1 MRTDGETSAVN
12 YEGRKDLLRSE
23 TMKKFVFFGGKGG
36 VGKTTSSSAYSYYCS
51 RKGIKTLVVSTDP
64 AHSLSDIFS
73 QEIGSEITMLSKN
86 LFGLEIDP
94 EEESLRYINKIK
106 SNLSKTVSRVIVNE
120 IEKQLDAAYVSPG
133 SEESAV
139 FDKMVEIINTYGD
152 DFDKIVFDTAPTG
165 HTLRLMSLP
174 ELMGSWIDRL
184 IKKRKHAVELME
196 MSNRQKR
203 KNLKEIVKEDPIIKI
218 LSERKSNF
226 ERVRKVLL
234 DDRLINFVFVMNP
247 EKLPLEETKK
257 AVKILDKYS
266 IPVNAIIVN
275 KILPENDS
283 SEFWMS
289 RRDLEK
295 RYIEEIESY
304 FSSKEIIQI
313 PLLSTDVGPEHIKEI
328 SSYYERLY
336 YV

>member
-1 MRTDGETSAVN
+1 
-12 YEGRKDLLRSE
+12 
-23 TMKKFVFFGGKGG
+23 MKKFVFFGGKGG

-51 RKGIKTLVVSTDP
+51 VKGLKTLVVSTDP
-64 AHSLSDIFS
+64 AHSLSDIFNHK
-73 QEIGSEITMLSKN
+73 IGSEITLLEKN
-86 LFGLEIDP
+86 LYGLEIDP
-94 EEESLRYINKIK
+94 EEESMKYIDRIK
-106 SNLSKTVSRVIVNE
+106 SNISKTVSRVIVNE

-152 DFDKIVFDTAPTG
+152 EYDKIVFDTAPTG

-184 IKKRKHAVELME
+184 INKRKHAVELME
-196 MSNRQKR
+196 MSNRQK
-203 KNLKEIVKEDPIIKI
+203 KKSLKELVKEDPIIKI
-218 LSERKSNF
+218 LSDRKDKF

-257 AVKILDKYS
+257 AVKILDKYD
-266 IPVNAIIVN
+266 IPVNAIVIN
-275 KILPENDS
+275 KILPDTED
-283 SEFWMS
+283 SEFWKS
-289 RRDLEK
+289 RRSLESK
-295 RYIEEIESY
+295 YVSEIKEY
-304 FSSKEIIQI
+304 FLQKEIIEI
-313 PLLSTDVGPEHIKEI
+313 PLLSTDVGLSHIQEI
-328 SSYYERLY
+328 SSYYKKLY